1 MFNNLKKFYSFE
13 TKLLVIAAVIL
24 VSCGGGG
31 GGSSSGAQP
40 LPAAVPAGSQSSS
53 SSQSSSQSSSSSS
66 SSSTS
71 TDISFK
77 IALTGLNIS
86 SSDDLAQLKL
96 NEQTTSNGFDF
107 KNFIAGKVDTFLK
120 GFFPSLY
127 AQVSTVKPIDLSQ
140 WEIITKKLVNGSL
153 TDINP
158 TVKVYEV
165 DAAGKFL
172 HRSDSN
178 YLCFY
183 LNSETSE
190 LSPNNDKGEQLKELR
205 DANGNVIEVYV
216 LDGTSPQY
224 SAEALSCALN
234 EVETSCDTSNLP
246 IRIVKAIEADDS
258 GSIIARIEYAESFQ
272 EFENACTPDLT
283 ISQFLVKNTKVYP
296 INDFCVEIGF
306 YNSNMEEDFVMKPK
320 GAFNT
325 TNDIIVNTY
334 AIQSNSTLDCNASEE
349 RYVRSMSI
357 NEEDRLIIKQLSPS
371 SFSSGESTTYKWQKG
386 SVAYNGTNLFVVP
399 TNASQSTFYVFKAD
413 GSFDILRPDIITH
426 TYPIPEGGTYPK
438 FLDSN
443 QTISYSNAQLSHL
456 GHFWYDTYGTAK
468 AFADIGNN
476 INFVFKEDGTLVI
489 FDQGLAHFYNV
500 DTKTLSKVVNE
511 TSWPPEGYSIYAHPD
526 NEDGIFLPVLN
537 NCPTT
542 SSAELSPLPQVIG
555 TRSLPTCM
563 IFPNA
568 RGSSFINNY
577 NQIQEANFIVGRY
590 KNNIIHKNNGSWHLE
605 SFVHSGNILCLP
617 YRPTC
622 QRGVSNKS
630 IGFFDVA
637 DNYMFAVNSDKNL
650 YIRYDMDDHSFKII
664 NLDDYSYIP
673 ESYEVSKDQIYVE
686 VINANNSNKEYL
698 QIDFA
703 TGTESFLGTISE
715 DNRTVIEIEP
725 LNI

>member
-1 MFNNLKKFYSFE
+1 MKYFIVVVF
-13 TKLLVIAAVIL
+13 LVL
-24 VSCGGGG
+24 SSCGGG

-40 LPAAVPAGSQSSS
+40 VPAAVPAASQSSS
-53 SSQSSSQSSSSSS
+53 SSNSSSTST
-66 SSSTS
+66 STS

-107 KNFIAGKVDTFLK
+107 TNFIASKVDIFLK

-190 LSPNNDKGEQLKELR
+190 LSPNNEKGEQLKELR
-205 DANGNVIEVYV
+205 DANGNVVEEYI
-216 LDGTSPQY
+216 LDGSSPQY

-272 EFENACTPDLT
+272 EFENACTPVLK

-306 YNSNMEEDFVMKPK
+306 YNWIMEEDFVMKPN

-334 AIQSNSTLDCNASEE
+334 AISPNSSLDCNGGED
-349 RYVRSMSI
+349 RYIRSMNI

-371 SFSSGESTTYKWQKG
+371 SFSSGDSTTYKWQKG

-399 TNASQSTFYVFKAD
+399 TNTSQSTFYVFKAD

-426 TYPIPEGGTYPK
+426 TYPIPDGASYPL

-443 QTISYSNAQLSHL
+443 TTINYGNAQLSHL
-456 GHFWYDTYGTAK
+456 GHYWYDTLGTAK
-468 AFADIGNN
+468 AFADVGNN

-500 DTKTLSKVVNE
+500 DTKTLSKVVND

-526 NEDGIFLPVLN
+526 NEGGNLPVLN
-537 NCPTT
+537 NCPTA
-542 SSAELSPLPQVIG
+542 SSTELSPLPQVIG

-568 RGSSFINNY
+568 RGSSLFNNY
-577 NQIQEANFIVGRY
+577 NQMHDANFIVGRY
-590 KNNIIHKNNGSWHLE
+590 NNNVIHKNNGSWHLE
-605 SFVHSGNILCLP
+605 SFIYSGNILCLP

-622 QRGVSNKS
+622 QRGVMNKS

-673 ESYEVSKDQIYVE
+673 ESYEISKEHIYVE

>member
-1 MFNNLKKFYSFE
+1 MKYFIVVVF
-13 TKLLVIAAVIL
+13 LVL
-24 VSCGGGG
+24 FSCGGGG
-31 GGSSSGAQP
+31 GSPSSVQP
-40 LPAAVPAGSQSSS
+40 QSAPVPAPSQSSS
-53 SSQSSSQSSSSSS
+53 PSN

-71 TDISFK
+71 TSTSDDIRFK

-107 KNFIAGKVDTFLK
+107 TNFIAGKVDIFLK

-183 LNSETSE
+183 LNSETNE
-190 LSPNNDKGEQLKELR
+190 LSPNNDEGEQLKELR
-205 DANGNVIEVYV
+205 DANGNVLEVYV

-224 SAEALSCALN
+224 SNEALSCALN

-246 IRIVKAIEADDS
+246 IRIVKVLEADDS
-258 GSIIARIEYAESFQ
+258 GSLIGRIEYAESFQ
-272 EFENACTPDLT
+272 EFENACTPNLT
-283 ISQFLVKNTKVYP
+283 ISQFLIKDSKVYP
-296 INDFCVEIGF
+296 INDFCVEVGF
-306 YNSNMEEDFVMKPK
+306 YSNSFENAFVMKPN
-320 GAFNT
+320 GPFNT
-325 TNDIIVNTY
+325 TDEIIVQTY
-334 AIQSNSTLDCNASEE
+334 AIQPISTLDCNTEKD
-349 RYVRSMSI
+349 RYIRSLKI
-357 NEEDRLIIKQLSPS
+357 NEAEKLVVKQLSPS
-371 SFSSGESTTYKWQKG
+371 AFSSINNDSTSYKWEVSK
-386 SVAYNGTNLFVVP
+386 VAYNGTNLFLLP
-399 TNASQSTFYVFKAD
+399 SNSSQITMYVFKLD
-413 GSFDILRPDIITH
+413 GSFDIVRPDTITH
-426 TYPIPEGGTYPK
+426 TLNVSGEFFK
-438 FLDSN
+438 FIDDGIQS
-443 QTISYSNAQLSHL
+443 SYTDLPLQHM
-456 GHFWYDTYGTAK
+456 GHFWYENWDASKSFSNG
-468 AFADIGNN
+468 DP
-476 INFVFKEDGTLVI
+476 NFVFKEDGTLLI
-489 FDQGLAHFYNV
+489 FSNGWAHTYDV
-500 DTKTLSKVVNE
+500 ESKTFSKVVNSS
-511 TSWPPEGYSIYAHPD
+511 TWPPSGYEIYADPD
-526 NEDGIFLPVLN
+526 GLYPIHPVLN
-537 NCPTT
+537 NCPEG
-542 SSAELSPLPQVIG
+542 SANDLTIEPKLIG

-568 RGSSFINNY
+568 RGRSASY
-577 NQIQEANFIVGRY
+577 NTQFHAVSYIVGRW
-590 KNNIIHKNNGSWHLE
+590 KNNIVYHNNGSWHPE
-605 SFVHSGNILCLP
+605 TFIYSGYIYCLP

-622 QRGVSNKS
+622 QPDTATKS
-630 IGFFDVA
+630 PGFFQTSK
-637 DNYMFAVNSDKNL
+637 NYMFGVNSDKNI
-650 YIRYDMDDHSFKII
+650 YTRYDMDTHTYNII
-664 NLDDYSYIP
+664 NLDNYNYIP
-673 ESYEVSKDQIYVE
+673 QAYEVSKDVIYVE

>member
-1 MFNNLKKFYSFE
+1 MKYLIVVIF
-13 TKLLVIAAVIL
+13 LVL
-24 VSCGGGG
+24 FSCGGG
-31 GGSSSGAQP
+31 GGSSSSIQP
-40 LPAAVPAGSQSSS
+40 QPAAAPTPNPSSS
-53 SSQSSSQSSSSSS
+53 SSGSSD
-66 SSSTS
+66 STS
-71 TDISFK
+71 SENLSFK
-77 IALTGLNIS
+77 IVITGLNIS

-96 NEQTTSNGFDF
+96 NEQTTNNAFNF
-107 KNFIAGKVDTFLK
+107 KNFLAGKVDIFLK

-158 TVKVYEV
+158 IVKVYEI
-165 DAAGKFL
+165 DAEGKFL

-183 LNSETSE
+183 LNSETNE
-190 LSPNNDKGEQLKELR
+190 LSPNNDKGEKLQELR
-205 DANGNVIEVYV
+205 DANGNVIEKYV
-216 LDGTSPQY
+216 LDGTQPQY
-224 SAEALSCALN
+224 SNEALSCALN

-246 IRIVKAIEADDS
+246 IRIVIAREADES
-258 GSIIARIEYAESFQ
+258 GSIIGRIEFAESFQ
-272 EFENACTPDLT
+272 EFENACTPNLT
-283 ISQFLVKNTKVYP
+283 IGQFLIKDSKVYP
-296 INDFCVEIGF
+296 INDFCVEVGF
-306 YNSNMEEDFVMKPK
+306 YGRGTDHDFVLKPN

-334 AIQSNSTLDCNASEE
+334 AIQPNSSLDCNMGEE
-349 RYVRSMSI
+349 RYIRSMSI
-357 NEEDRLIIKQLSPS
+357 NEEDRLIVKQLSPS
-371 SFSSGESTTYKWQKG
+371 SFSSSGSTTYKWRKG

-399 TNASQSTFYVFKAD
+399 SNASDSVFYVFKDD
-413 GSFDILRPDIITH
+413 GGFDILRPDIITH
-426 TYPIPEGGTYPK
+426 TYPIPDGASYPL

-443 QTISYSNAQLSHL
+443 QTRDYSNAQLSHL
-456 GHFWYDTYGTAK
+456 GHYWFDTYGTAK

-489 FDQGLAHFYNV
+489 FDQGLAHFYDV
-500 DTKTLSKVVNE
+500 DTKNLSKVVDD
-511 TSWPPEGYSIYAHPD
+511 TTWPPEGYSIYAHPD

-542 SSAELSPLPQVIG
+542 SSTELSPLPQVIG

-563 IFPNA
+563 IFPNG
-568 RGSSFINNY
+568 RGSNNL
-577 NQIQEANFIVGRY
+577 NTTNQEADMILGRY
-590 KNNIIHKNNGSWHLE
+590 KNNVIFFRNGSWHLE
-605 SFVHSGNILCLP
+605 SFIHSGSLLCLP

-622 QRGVSNKS
+622 QKGVSSKQY
-630 IGFFDVA
+630 GFFDLA
-637 DNYMFAVNSDKNL
+637 DNYMFAVNTDKNL
-650 YIRYDMDDHSFKII
+650 YVRYDMDDHSFKII
-664 NLDDYSYIP
+664 NLDDYNYIP
-673 ESYEVSKDQIYVE
+673 ESYEISKDQIYVE

-698 QIDFA
+698 KIDFA